1 MQADRHWKWMGLAAA
16 ALVIAASSCSASAAP
31 YRWDFLGGPA
41 GVDAPGYSGRSFVSA
56 TGGQRLVATGWG
68 SSANAATRGTEVLGG
83 AFLGWYDNGLGVFS
97 GSDDGQHGVDNTVRI
112 DFVAF
117 DLGATLSLSR
127 IELASYGNAGIDVW
141 LGTLAPAHRF
151 DTTATV
157 LNGLDGLNY
166 VGRRTCDAACPAGT
180 LVSYDYDTALTGN
193 WLVIAAR
200 GDSQGDA
207 FKIRALEARV
217 PLSGTTLLLGA
228 GLIGLAALSRARRSA

>member
-1 MQADRHWKWMGLAAA
+1 MQADRHWKWMAPAAA
-16 ALVIAASSCSASAAP
+16 ALVIAVSTGGASAAP
-31 YRWDFLGGPA
+31 YRWDFTRGPA
-41 GVDAPGYSGRSFVSA
+41 GVDEDGYSGRRFVSA
-56 TGGQRLVATGWG
+56 TGGQTLVATGWG

-83 AFLGWYDNGLGVFS
+83 AFLGWYNNGLGVFS

-141 LGTLAPAHRF
+141 LGTLAPRHRF
-151 DTTATV
+151 DATATV

-166 VGRRTCDAACPAGT
+166 VGRRTCDAACPSGT
-180 LVSYDYDTALTGN
+180 LVTYDYDTALTGN

-217 PLSGTTLLLGA
+217 PLPGTTLLLGA
-228 GLIGLAALSRARRSA
+228 GLIGLAALARARRSA